1 MIKTLIFILSISA
14 SIYASKWELVLE
26 QDSIKVYSK
35 GKNDSKLKAFR
46 AEGIVHANIEKVLYT
61 ILDNHRRPQWN
72 PKMDTVFYIQKI
84 DSLSYHFAEWYKTP
98 WPAKDREF
106 LLLGKISADEYQ
118 NISLTASSNHNLNN
132 ASKKHLTATVHSLVL
147 NLKAIDNNTTQLTFK
162 FDGDLGG
169 WLPTWL
175 INLIQKKWPLR
186 FIQGLRS
193 YSNNETPLDCHICNK
208 TIQTLK
214 DMKKL

>member
-1 MIKTLIFILSISA
+1 MIKALLLILSLCLCSYSA
-14 SIYASKWELVLE
+14 EWELVLE
-26 QDSIKVYSK
+26 QDSIRVYSK

-61 ILDNHRRPQWN
+61 ILDSHRRPQWN
-72 PKMDTVFYIQKI
+72 PKMDTVFYTKRV

-106 LLLGKISADEYQ
+106 LLLGTIISKTKNDITLLARSDH
-118 NISLTASSNHNLNN
+118 SLNN
-132 ASKKHLTATVHSLVL
+132 ASEKHLTATVHSLEL
-147 NLKAIDNNTTQLTFK
+147 NLKSLDNNSTLLTFK

-193 YSNNETPLDCHICNK
+193 YSNNDVPQDCNICNE
-208 TIQTLK
+208 TIQALK
-214 DMKKL
+214 NMNRL